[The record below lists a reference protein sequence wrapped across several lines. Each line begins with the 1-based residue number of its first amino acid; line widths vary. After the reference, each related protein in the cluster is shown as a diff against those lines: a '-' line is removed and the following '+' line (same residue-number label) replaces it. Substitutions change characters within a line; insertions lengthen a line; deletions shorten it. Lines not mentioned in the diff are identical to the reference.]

1 MEKNYQIEDAELGTI
16 TWKVNA
22 KARRMTFRTK
32 LEGVFATVPTGT
44 TQKEVK
50 MAIETLR
57 PKLLKAKEKAKP
69 KPLID
74 LNYRIDA
81 EFFKLSLVSGNRERF
96 LSHSELGEMRIICP
110 PNADF
115 NDAGLQEWLK
125 KVIVEALR
133 RNAKIV
139 LPPRLYMLSMKH
151 GLPYEQLKINS
162 SKGRWGSCSA
172 KKHINLSCYLM
183 LLPSHLIDYVLLH
196 ELAHTKEMNHS
207 EKFWALL
214 EKLTDGKAK
223 ALRKELMQFNIN
235 I

>member
-1 MEKNYQIEDAELGTI
+1 MEKNYLIEDAELGTI

-32 LEGVFATVPTGT
+32 PEGVFATVPTGT
-44 TQKEVK
+44 TQKEVEK
-50 MAIETLR
+50 AIETLR

-81 EFFKLSLVSGNRERF
+81 EYFKLSLVSGNRERF

-214 EKLTDGKAK
+214 DKLIDGKAK

>member
-1 MEKNYQIEDAELGTI
+1 MKTEGKIEDNELGI
-16 TWKVNA
+16 IAWKVNTR
-22 KARRMTFRTK
+22 ARRLTFRTK
-32 LEGVFATVPTGT
+32 PEGIFASIPIGT
-44 TQKEVK
+44 TQKELED
-50 MAIETLR
+50 AIDELR
-57 PKLLKAKEKAKP
+57 PKLLKAKDKIKL

-81 EFFKLSLVSGNRERF
+81 EYFKLSLVSGNREHF

-115 NDAGLQEWLK
+115 NDEKLQEWLN

-172 KKHINLSCYLM
+172 KRDINLSCYLM

-207 EKFWALL
+207 EKFWTLL
-214 EKLTDGKAK
+214 NELTNNKAK
-223 ALRKELMQFNIN
+223 ELRKELKQFNIN

>member
-1 MEKNYQIEDAELGTI
+1 MEKNYLIEDAELGTI

-32 LEGVFATVPTGT
+32 PEGVFATVPTGT
-44 TQKEVK
+44 TQKEVEK
-50 MAIETLR
+50 AIETLR

-81 EFFKLSLVSGNRERF
+81 EYFKLSLVSGNRERF

-139 LPPRLYMLSMKH
+139 LPPRLYMLSMRH

-214 EKLTDGKAK
+214 DKLTDGKAK

>member
-32 LEGVFATVPTGT
+32 PEGVFATVPTGT

-115 NDAGLQEWLK
+115 NNAGLQEWLK

-183 LLPSHLIDYVLLH
+183 LIPSHLIDYVLLH

-214 EKLTDGKAK
+214 DKLTDGKAK

>member
-32 LEGVFATVPTGT
+32 PEGVYVTVPTGT

-50 MAIETLR
+50 MDIETLR

-81 EFFKLSLVSGNRERF
+81 EYFKLSLVSGNRERF

-115 NDAGLQEWLK
+115 NDAGLQEWLH
-125 KVIVEALR
+125 KVIVEELR

-214 EKLTDGKAK
+214 DKLTDGKAK

>member
-32 LEGVFATVPTGT
+32 PEGVFATVPTGT
-44 TQKEVK
+44 TQKEVEK
-50 MAIETLR
+50 AIETLR

-81 EFFKLSLVSGNRERF
+81 EYFKLSLVSGNRERF
-96 LSHSELGEMRIICP
+96 LSHSELGEIRIICP

-214 EKLTDGKAK
+214 DKLTDGKAK

>member
-32 LEGVFATVPTGT
+32 PEGVFATVPTGT
-44 TQKEVK
+44 TQKEVEK
-50 MAIETLR
+50 AIETLR

-81 EFFKLSLVSGNRERF
+81 EYFKLSLVSGNRERF

-139 LPPRLYMLSMKH
+139 LPPRLYMLSMRH

-214 EKLTDGKAK
+214 DKLTDGKAK

>member
-32 LEGVFATVPTGT
+32 PEGVFATVPTGT

-110 PNADF
+110 SNADF
-115 NDAGLQEWLK
+115 NDAGFQEWLH

-214 EKLTDGKAK
+214 DKLTDGKAK

>member
-22 KARRMTFRTK
+22 KARRMSFRTK
-32 LEGVFATVPTGT
+32 PEGVFATVPTGT
-44 TQKEVK
+44 TQKEVEK
-50 MAIETLR
+50 AIETLR

-81 EFFKLSLVSGNRERF
+81 EYFKLSLVSGNRERF

-139 LPPRLYMLSMKH
+139 LPPRLYMLSMRH

-214 EKLTDGKAK
+214 DKLTDGKAK

>member
-22 KARRMTFRTK
+22 KARRLTFRTK
-32 LEGVFATVPTGT
+32 PEGVFATVPAGT
-44 TQKEVK
+44 TQKEVE

-57 PKLLKAKEKAKP
+57 HKLLKAKEKAKP

-81 EFFKLSLVSGNRERF
+81 EYFKLSLVSGNRERF

-115 NDAGLQEWLK
+115 NDAGLQEWLH

-162 SKGRWGSCSA
+162 SKGRWGSCSV
-172 KKHINLSCYLM
+172 KKHINISCYLM

-214 EKLTDGKAK
+214 DKLTDGKAK

>member
-32 LEGVFATVPTGT
+32 PEGVYATVPTGT

-110 PNADF
+110 PNANF
-115 NDAGLQEWLK
+115 NDAGLQEWLH

-133 RNAKIV
+133 RNGKIV

-207 EKFWALL
+207 EDFWALL
-214 EKLTDGKAK
+214 DKLTDGKAK

>member
-1 MEKNYQIEDAELGTI
+1 MEKNYLIEDAELGTI

-32 LEGVFATVPTGT
+32 PEGVYVTVPTGT

-81 EFFKLSLVSGNRERF
+81 EYFKLSLVSGNRERF

-115 NDAGLQEWLK
+115 NDEKLQEWLN

-139 LPPRLYMLSMKH
+139 LPPRLYMLSMRH

-214 EKLTDGKAK
+214 DKLTDGKAK

>member
-32 LEGVFATVPTGT
+32 PEGVFATVPTGT

-139 LPPRLYMLSMKH
+139 LPPRLYMLSMRH

-183 LLPSHLIDYVLLH
+183 LLPSHLIDYVWLH

-214 EKLTDGKAK
+214 DKLTDGKAK

>member
-1 MEKNYQIEDAELGTI
+1 MEKNYLIEDAELGTI

-32 LEGVFATVPTGT
+32 PEGVFATVPTGT
-44 TQKEVK
+44 TQKEVEK
-50 MAIETLR
+50 AIETLR

-81 EFFKLSLVSGNRERF
+81 EYFKLSLVSGNRERF

-207 EKFWALL
+207 EDFWALL
-214 EKLTDGKAK
+214 DKLTDGKAK

>member
-32 LEGVFATVPTGT
+32 PEGVFATVPTGT
-44 TQKEVK
+44 TQKEVEK
-50 MAIETLR
+50 AIETLR

-69 KPLID
+69 KPPID

-81 EFFKLSLVSGNRERF
+81 EYFKLSLVSGNRERF

-115 NDAGLQEWLK
+115 NDAGLQEWLH

-139 LPPRLYMLSMKH
+139 LPPRLYMLSMRH

-214 EKLTDGKAK
+214 DKLTDGKAK

>member
-1 MEKNYQIEDAELGTI
+1 MEKNYQIEDTELGTI

-32 LEGVFATVPTGT
+32 PEGVFATVPTGT
-44 TQKEVK
+44 TQKEVEK
-50 MAIETLR
+50 AIETLR

-81 EFFKLSLVSGNRERF
+81 EYFKLSLVSGNRERF

-207 EKFWALL
+207 EDFWALL
-214 EKLTDGKAK
+214 DKLTNGKAK

>member
-22 KARRMTFRTK
+22 KAHRMTFRTK
-32 LEGVFATVPTGT
+32 PEGVFATVPTGT
-44 TQKEVK
+44 TQKEVEK
-50 MAIETLR
+50 AIETLR

-81 EFFKLSLVSGNRERF
+81 EYFKLSLVSGNHERF

-115 NDAGLQEWLK
+115 NDAVLQEWLH

-139 LPPRLYMLSMKH
+139 LPPRLYMLSMRH

-214 EKLTDGKAK
+214 DKLTDGKAK

>member
-1 MEKNYQIEDAELGTI
+1 MEKNYLIEDAELGTI
-16 TWKVNA
+16 TWKVNT

-32 LEGVFATVPTGT
+32 PEGVFATVPTGT

-81 EFFKLSLVSGNRERF
+81 EYFKLSLVSGNRERF

-214 EKLTDGKAK
+214 DKLTDGKAK